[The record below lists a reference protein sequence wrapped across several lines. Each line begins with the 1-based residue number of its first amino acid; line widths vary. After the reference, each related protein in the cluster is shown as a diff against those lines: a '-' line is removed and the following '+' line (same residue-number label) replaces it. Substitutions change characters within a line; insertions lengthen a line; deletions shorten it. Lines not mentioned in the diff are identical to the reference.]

1 MPKILKSITV
11 ILPAAGNVASAMYSR
26 LLRRCAA
33 YIMQR
38 DAWRDAAIE
47 SSREVAR
54 LRSRLI
60 RIESA
65 WYAESDELREFAD
78 QSLKGAR

>member
-1 MPKILKSITV
+1 MPKINVPITV
-11 ILPAAGNVASAMYSR
+11 ILPAGNVASAMYSH

-60 RIESA
+60 HIESA
-65 WYAESDELREFAD
+65 WYANSDELREFAKHT
-78 QSLKGAR
+78 LKGAR